1 MVSSG
6 AGSSKGRTSWTA
18 KPELSDYISFAGF
31 FVYYVAGLNP
41 AVISQ
46 PAERSQC
53 IPSSPLSPIQSAVAS
68 QGDRNAGF
76 EERMV
81 LILGGYS
88 YGSLI
93 TSNLPSTE
101 TILSSF
107 ATVSKG
113 TAEAEIR
120 LRAMNLSNQSNAE
133 AQQHPR
139 RGRRS
144 AQSALRASPHSA
156 VFGGEES
163 EPGTRRPSRESRRS
177 IDMVRRSMDR
187 SRTKL
192 GIRRSSSEVE
202 PAPLEVKL
210 GKTDLV
216 QPSTHYLLISP
227 LLPPISMLAT
237 MFSKANVF
245 RNDNIH
251 PTQPTTT
258 PSASCAEE
266 KFRRHP
272 TLAIY
277 GDKDFF
283 TSHKKLR
290 KWAEQLMAESESRF
304 TCREIQRAGHFWREE
319 GVDGQMRGC
328 IRDWVVD
335 IVGRQAMRS

>member
-1 MVSSG
+1 
-6 AGSSKGRTSWTA
+6 
-18 KPELSDYISFAGF
+18 
-31 FVYYVAGLNP
+31 
-41 AVISQ
+41 
-46 PAERSQC
+46 
-53 IPSSPLSPIQSAVAS
+53 
-68 QGDRNAGF
+68 
-76 EERMV
+76 MV

-88 YGSLI
+88 YGSLM
-93 TSNLPSTE
+93 TSNLPSTGI
-101 TILSSF
+101 ILSSF
-107 ATVSKG
+107 AAVSKG

-120 LRAMNLSNQSNAE
+120 LRAMNLSTQWNAE
-133 AQQHPR
+133 AQQQPR

-144 AQSALRASPHSA
+144 AHSTLRASPHSA

-163 EPGTRRPSRESRRS
+163 EPGTRRASKESRRS

-202 PAPLEVKL
+202 SVPLEMKL
-210 GKTDLV
+210 GRMNLDH
-216 QPSTHYLLISP
+216 PNTHYLLISP
-227 LLPPISMLAT
+227 LLPPISMFAT
-237 MFSKANVF
+237 MFSKTTVF
-245 RNDNIH
+245 RNENIH
-251 PTQPTTT
+251 PAKPTTSA
-258 PSASCAEE
+258 SASCATE

-290 KWAEQLMAESESRF
+290 KWAEQLMAEADSRF
-304 TCREIQRAGHFWREE
+304 TCREINGAGHFWHEE

-335 IVGRQAMRS
+335 IVGCQATRS